1 MLHINPALASI
12 SLIWRRVN
20 IFSTVCFF
28 YNGSVYIIFIETHLY
43 LHGSGISSKFHMS
56 EMIKE
61 KQNSQ
66 SDTNGV
72 GNLKDCKMIRN
83 PAGDLGIDGGKEFS
97 YIYIVVEGHNG
108 KGSAEKCG
116 ETYEQD
122 FDPFPQKSGSG
133 FVFVCDDKSRFSYR
147 RDLQIRFFLLDFGDQ
162 IHNRKHIASR
172 FVRRKI
178 YYRHDTESIQKFA
191 VAAGQTGNVLQID
204 MGVQGLD
211 VFVQKQIEGI
221 THSNYPFILGLKIRL
236 ARYEKIS
243 AAETPTAQALNP
255 PVKRPRNP

>member
-1 MLHINPALASI
+1 MG
-12 SLIWRRVN
+12 
-20 IFSTVCFF
+20 TVCFF
-28 YNGSVYIIFIETHLY
+28 YDGSVYIIFIEAHLD
-43 LHGSGISSKFHMS
+43 LHGSGISSKFPMPK
-56 EMIKE
+56 MIKE

-72 GNLKDCKMIRN
+72 SDLKDCKMIRN
-83 PAGDLGIDGGKEFS
+83 PAGDLSIDGGKEFS
-97 YIYIVVEGHNG
+97 YIYVVVEGHNG
-108 KGSAEKCG
+108 KGSTEKGG

-122 FDPFPQKSGSG
+122 LDPFPQKPGSG
-133 FVFVCDDKSRFSYR
+133 IGFVCDDKSRFSHR
-147 RDLQIRFFLLDFGDQ
+147 CDLQIWFFLLDFGDQ
-162 IHNRKHIASR
+162 VHNRKHITSR

-178 YYRHDTESIQKFA
+178 YHRHDTEAVQKFA

-204 MGVQGLD
+204 VGVQGLD
-211 VFVQKQIEGI
+211 VFVQKQVEGI
-221 THSNYPFILGLKIRL
+221 AHSNYPFILGLKIRL